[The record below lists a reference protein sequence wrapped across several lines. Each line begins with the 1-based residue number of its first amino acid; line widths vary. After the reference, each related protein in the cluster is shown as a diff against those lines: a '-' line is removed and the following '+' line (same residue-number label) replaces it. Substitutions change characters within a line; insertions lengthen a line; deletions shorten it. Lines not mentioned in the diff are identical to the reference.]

1 MDNEIKL
8 FMEVTKLSDE
18 GEAKR
23 LLAMCNGNLEDAIVK
38 YLKNGKV
45 ENMHEGT
52 QSVNSSSNLRKRE
65 GKGNEKKGGEN
76 KIINNNQN
84 KASNSEN
91 EKKGGENKI
100 INNNQ
105 NKTSNSGNDKVFK
118 KDENDIVKSNF
129 FEILNNVGGI
139 ICPLFRNIY
148 NLITSCFHLIS
159 TYILSVCS
167 KNSFTMYY
175 EEKYGKIHATF
186 FNGSLKEAIN
196 KSKREEKLLLV
207 YLHTENEESA
217 YFCKHIYTNIE
228 IISFFENNCILY
240 AQDISKYSL
249 TELHDVINIYMFPQ
263 INILLAYGSS
273 IKELS
278 VIYGTPNAT
287 EIIQSIIGCID
298 KAEVEKKKLQRST
311 SMRSSVDE
319 SVYRDR
325 LLREEQDREYQEA
338 LKRDKQIM
346 EEKQKKEN
354 EKLQK
359 IEKKKNY
366 IKDIKNKRNEK
377 SKRFPLTI
385 EPNDKVTKILLRLP
399 NGLKVQNNFSD
410 NHTLRDIYDW
420 AECCDILE
428 IDKTKK
434 KNMNIPCKFDLIC
447 GHTKSVLKNST
458 NPIKNFDLYPNAVL
472 NMKSLDSSD
481 DEEE

>member
-23 LLAMCNGNLEDAIVK
+23 LLTMCNGNLEDAIVK
-38 YLKNGKV
+38 YLQNGKV
-45 ENMHEGT
+45 ENLHEE
-52 QSVNSSSNLRKRE
+52 SKPVNSSNSLKRRE
-65 GKGNEKKGGEN
+65 GKGKEKKDGEN
-76 KIINNNQN
+76 KVINNNP
-84 KASNSEN
+84 
-91 EKKGGENKI
+91 
-100 INNNQ
+100 NQ
-105 NKTSNSGNDKVFK
+105 TSNSVNDKMFQK
-118 KDENDIVKSNF
+118 NNENIVKSNF
-129 FEILNNVGGI
+129 LEVLNNVGEI

-148 NLITSCFHLIS
+148 NFITSCFHLIS

-167 KNSFTMYY
+167 KNNFTMYY
-175 EEKYGKIHATF
+175 EEQYGKTHVTF

-249 TELHDVINIYMFPQ
+249 TELHDIINIYMFPQ
-263 INILLAYGSS
+263 INILLTYGLN

-298 KAEVEKKKLQRST
+298 KAEVEKKKLQRNA

-319 SVYRDR
+319 AVYRDR

-338 LKRDKQIM
+338 LKKDKQIM

-377 SKRFPLTI
+377 SKKFPLTI

-399 NGLKVQNNFSD
+399 NGLKIQNNFSN

-428 IDKTKK
+428 NDKTKK

-458 NPIKNFDLYPNAVL
+458 NPIKDFDLYPNAVL

-481 DEEE
+481 DEE